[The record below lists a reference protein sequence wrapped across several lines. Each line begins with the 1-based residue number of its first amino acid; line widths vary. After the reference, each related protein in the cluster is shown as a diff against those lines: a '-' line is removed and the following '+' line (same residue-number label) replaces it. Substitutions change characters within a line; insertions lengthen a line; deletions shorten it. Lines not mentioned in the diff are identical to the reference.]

1 MFWIINSHLKN
12 LSLHVLANLIAKGSN
27 QYSSAIDKRHDQI
40 PQYMQQHIKYQVDH
54 SDKGF
59 KLENLN
65 LINESTHGVLF
76 KPVHVLYLLM
86 RVRMVFCLSLYMY
99 CTY

>member
-65 LINESTHGVLF
+65 LIMNENV
-76 KPVHVLYLLM
+76 PENIYI
-86 RVRMVFCLSLYMY
+86 VFLKVD
-99 CTY
+99 